1 MPCNVLIVVRNP
13 ELSEQIRAVLAS
25 RGYLVSD
32 ICSSGMQALRSADSH
47 PVDIAIVGFS
57 LVDMSGLEFAANLLE
72 KTDSSVMLLT
82 PPEQMGYVREQA
94 GEMDIVALPRP
105 ATAQAMLSAL
115 ELMLHYRSRLRKA
128 GEEARKLKADLDR
141 RALAEKAK
149 VALMHGKG
157 MSEAEAWRYLQKR
170 AMDTGRTLKVVAVQ
184 VLDLYRNKE
193 Y

>member
-13 ELSEQIRAVLAS
+13 ELSEQIRALLLH
-25 RGYLVSD
+25 RGYLVPGS
-32 ICSSGMQALRSADSH
+32 CTSGMQALHSADSH

-57 LVDMSGLEFAANLLE
+57 LVDMSGLEFAADLLE
-72 KTDSSVMLLT
+72 KKDCSVLLLT
-82 PPEQMGYVREQA
+82 PPEQMGYVREQT

-105 ATAQAMLSAL
+105 TTAQAMLSAL

-128 GEEARKLKADLDR
+128 GDEACKLKADLDR

-149 VALMHGKG
+149 VALMHERG

-170 AMDTGRTLKVVAVQ
+170 AMDTGRTLKDVATQ